1 MGANMIHWNDAEEIR
16 DDDGQGTGWWVI
28 ATDPYQVRYFDD
40 DAAAMDETNWDAMLA
55 SFDEETSLTS
65 VACNSDDPTMIDAM
79 HAWQD
84 RETRDRA
91 DKLSM
96 ENAARRGELVEVK
109 AVAEVVNRAIG
120 SMRGYVLGLTRL
132 EEDERDEMLIKLG
145 ALYESAFNI
154 QDGDEADVEP
164 AAPVD
169 GEPVGR

>member
-1 MGANMIHWNDAEEIR
+1 MAKPKQLLKWNRLAIAREFGMDSRTVGKRLADAELER
-16 DDDGQGTGWWVI
+16 KDSFSTREVF
-28 ATDPYQVRYFDD
+28 T
-40 DAAAMDETNWDAMLA
+40 AMVGDLGAEK
-55 SFDEETSLTS
+55 
-65 VACNSDDPTMIDAM
+65 I
-79 HAWQD
+79 
-84 RETRDRA
+84 RETRERA

-145 ALYESAFNI
+145 AIYESAFNI

>member
-1 MGANMIHWNDAEEIR
+1 MAKPKQLLKWNRLTIAREFGMDSRTVGKRLADAELER
-16 DDDGQGTGWWVI
+16 KDSFSTREVF
-28 ATDPYQVRYFDD
+28 T
-40 DAAAMDETNWDAMLA
+40 AMVGDLGAEK
-55 SFDEETSLTS
+55 
-65 VACNSDDPTMIDAM
+65 I
-79 HAWQD
+79 
-84 RETRDRA
+84 RETRERA

-145 ALYESAFNI
+145 AIYESAFNI

>member
-1 MGANMIHWNDAEEIR
+1 MAKPKQLLKWNRLAIAREFGMDSRTVGKRLADAELER
-16 DDDGQGTGWWVI
+16 KDSFSTREVF
-28 ATDPYQVRYFDD
+28 T
-40 DAAAMDETNWDAMLA
+40 AMVGDLGAEK
-55 SFDEETSLTS
+55 
-65 VACNSDDPTMIDAM
+65 I
-79 HAWQD
+79 
-84 RETRDRA
+84 RETRERA